1 MDPRL
6 IGALAIMVYIAA
18 TCGLATAR
26 HALGLVCTAVAVV
39 IYAAFLYPSAVTAV
53 GVDISLVN
61 AASMVACCV
70 AGLALAFFGT
80 KLVLEVILHRM

>member
-6 IGALAIMVYIAA
+6 IGALASMVYIAA

-39 IYAAFLYPSAVTAV
+39 IHAAFLYPSAVTAV

-61 AASMVACCV
+61 AA
-70 AGLALAFFGT
+70 LASIVFAVLVFGRWRGRRGV
-80 KLVLEVILHRM
+80 K